1 MWHSLQ
7 VSSNNDFVAASKAA
21 GVGGLATL
29 GAGAGRADGTAGG
42 AAGAETDLEAC
53 AVAACSDDLMFTAR
67 IKAMDATPI
76 AHT

>member
-7 VSSNNDFVAASKAA
+7 VSSNSDFVAASKAA

-29 GAGAGRADGTAGG
+29 RAGAGRADGTAGG

-53 AVAACSDDLMFTAR
+53 AVAPCSDDLMFTAR